1 MTDIIRPGA
10 SILFMKIGSHAREP
24 LDEIVKRKL
33 KEIDDTGYAM
43 WGYGGN
49 TCHPT
54 SMVQPFAEDSSKAGR
69 PIYLCMQEMNSNHF
83 AEKIRAKEFSADGIK
98 WEPVPST
105 INAMGSRF
113 ALTIKNLRQQ
123 EVTLPLGQ
131 TRVAVGPNRGRVG
144 SRYILGQVDKACL
157 QVTPEKERV
166 NDAGDKEVKI
176 HWVAEL
182 QAPYAVFLRSDSR

>member
-10 SILFMKIGSHAREP
+10 SILYMKIGSHAREP
-24 LDEIVKRKL
+24 LEEIVKRKL

-54 SMVQPFAEDSSKAGR
+54 SMVQPFAEESTKAGR
-69 PIYLCMQEMNSNHF
+69 PIYLCMQEMTSNHF
-83 AEKIRAKEFSADGIK
+83 AEQVRAKEFSVDGIK
-98 WEPVPST
+98 WERVPST
-105 INAMGSRF
+105 INPMGSRF
-113 ALTIKNLRQQ
+113 ALTIKNLHQE
-123 EVTLPLGQ
+123 EVTLPLAQ
-131 TRVAVGPNRGRVG
+131 TKVAVGPNRGRLG

-157 QVTPEKERV
+157 QVTAEKERV
-166 NDAGDKEVKI
+166 NEAEDRKVQI

-182 QAPYAVFLRSDSR
+182 QAPYAVFLRSDG